1 MSDLKRI
8 IDENNRYKNFAEE
21 VEIIRETK
29 AGEAY
34 SLYSVRNKNDVT
46 FQAVSG
52 RPDLQGKGFLGF
64 VNGDRARPTVFG
76 FGVKTEIIQTT
87 ITLDEFLEEEF
98 IVNFIPNAVSSFT
111 WDIEH
116 SLETLDGVD
125 NVVVN
130 NAITSFIL

>member
-1 MSDLKRI
+1 MKDIKNI

-34 SLYSVRNKNDVT
+34 SLYSIRNKNDVV

-64 VNGDRARPTVFG
+64 INGDRARPTVFG
-76 FGVKTEIIQTT
+76 FGVATDIEKST
-87 ITLDEFLEEEF
+87 ITLEEFLEEEF
-98 IVNFIPNAVSSFT
+98 VVNFIPKAVATVS
-111 WDIEH
+111 WDIDHGIENLNG
-116 SLETLDGVD
+116 SD
-125 NVVVN
+125 NVVV
-130 NAITSFIL
+130 TSSVTAKIL